1 MYKLKLQAGAGSPGM
16 RYRNPIWPSVS
27 VHSARQSESAS
38 VPDASTACSECSQLR
53 LSWSRRPYVLPI
65 HIRNCLANS
74 IHCMG
79 QNLKSV
85 SAYVCVCVCVCVC
98 NCACVCTSLW
108 GRISV
113 HLGTP
118 RKRSEMEAW
127 FLWTASGKWHK
138 AYGESNGHVHDRRR
152 RVVWSWKVKVVTPI
166 YLGQSRKR
174 RDIGYNGARKGNS
187 TRSQVVTWSMTS
199 HNLVKWSA
207 GKFTYPPITSCKC
220 KWSWWVNGSV
230 TTVHCS

>member
-108 GRISV
+108 GRIPV
-113 HLGTP
+113 HLENGRRWRLGSYGPPVENGIRPMANQMVTCMIDDVVSCDLERWRSWP
-118 RKRSEMEAW
+118 RYIWDNLE
-127 FLWTASGKWHK
+127 
-138 AYGESNGHVHDRRR
+138 NGGR
-152 RVVWSWKVKVVTPI
+152 
-166 YLGQSRKR
+166 
-174 RDIGYNGARKGNS
+174 
-187 TRSQVVTWSMTS
+187 
-199 HNLVKWSA
+199 
-207 GKFTYPPITSCKC
+207 
-220 KWSWWVNGSV
+220 
-230 TTVHCS
+230 